1 MQAPGWFGVEWS
13 ALVWFIDVNLFI
25 HRSLSTAF
33 FLSSALFVGN
43 ENSFPSQYRVRWRFF
58 DISRME
64 SGFGQEGGM
73 VGWFYLFFFVR
84 FMIR

>member
-1 MQAPGWFGVEWS
+1 MRE
-13 ALVWFIDVNLFI
+13 WFIDVY
-25 HRSLSTAF
+25 RSLHGWLSF

-43 ENSFPSQYRVRWRFF
+43 ENSFPSQYCVNWRFF